1 MDLVLSQMNM
11 LISSALGLLGGGG
24 ATGVTDGDLLLEAAA
39 PGPGVILLE
48 AAAPGPGTL
57 ILESS

>member
-11 LISSALGLLGGGG
+11 LISSALGLLGGVKG
-24 ATGVTDGDLLLEAAA
+24 ATDGDLLLEAAA

-48 AAAPGPGTL
+48 AGAPGPGTL